1 MEKDTEDLYK
11 QLNDI
16 VNSIYTI
23 KHKKINFVPG
33 VSNIPVNGRVF
44 DEKEVL
50 NAVNASLDFWLT
62 DGPYA
67 E

>member
-1 MEKDTEDLYK
+1 MEKDDEDLSK

-33 VSNIPVNGRVF
+33 VS
-44 DEKEVL
+44 
-50 NAVNASLDFWLT
+50 
-62 DGPYA
+62 
-67 E
+67 

>member
-23 KHKKINFVPG
+23 KHKKINFVLG
-33 VSNIPVNGRVF
+33 FLIFQLMEECLMR
-44 DEKEVL
+44 KKC
-50 NAVNASLDFWLT
+50 
-62 DGPYA
+62 
-67 E
+67 